1 MPSDSDDEPLTAA
14 IESEKVIITK
24 KIIFVNVIRIERRRN
39 LHRENTQILEYCA
52 RLQSSNGNE
61 IQFINSQK
69 SKETKQDRARKWSVD
84 F

>member
-39 LHRENTQILEYCA
+39 FHRENTQILEYCT
-52 RLQSSNGNE
+52 RLQSP
-61 IQFINSQK
+61 
-69 SKETKQDRARKWSVD
+69 D
-84 F
+84 